1 MHGITA
7 GLLAEQI
14 GVFRCYNI
22 LISITAIALVIAP
35 QTASYMPHDG
45 ASSSGKSGIMLVRVC
60 GCVCACEREKGHKH
74 TRDNA
79 RMHLCMCMCMYL

>member
-14 GVFRCYNI
+14 GVFRCYSVLI
-22 LISITAIALVIAP
+22 LVTAIALVIAP

-45 ASSSGKSGIMLVRVC
+45 ASSSGKSLIMLI
-60 GCVCACEREKGHKH
+60 CVWCDVVWYDVVEKRIK
-74 TRDNA
+74 
-79 RMHLCMCMCMYL
+79 

>member
-1 MHGITA
+1 MIANYTTTNRILTHGTLTHGMHGITA

-22 LISITAIALVIAP
+22 LITVTAIALVIAP

-45 ASSSGKSGIMLVRVC
+45 ASSSGKAGIMAVC
-60 GCVCACEREKGHKH
+60 VWCV
-74 TRDNA
+74 
-79 RMHLCMCMCMYL
+79 